1 MPDRPATLR
10 DVAAAAGV
18 HPATASR
25 ALNPETRLLVSEETA
40 RRVSAVA
47 AELGYRPN
55 PVARS
60 LRTRRSHTVGVLIPD
75 LNNPIFPPIVRGLED
90 KLAAAGYVALL
101 GNTDADA
108 SRERKLF
115 EQMRARH
122 VDGFVLATATL
133 HDRLLAEAAAAEL
146 PVVLMNRLAQDYS
159 FPAVSVD
166 NEQGSRMAVTH
177 LAKLGHTRIAHIA
190 GPQEASTGVG
200 RLRGFRDGMAS
211 CGLEVAEDLIAYAAR
226 YTVEEGTRCGRELLA
241 AHGDITAVAA
251 ANDMLAVGC
260 YAALDEA
267 GRRCPDDISVIGF
280 NDMPF
285 IDRLRPPLTSVR
297 FPHYQLGTEAAQLLL
312 ERISGAGGPVKILYL
327 APELIV
333 RGSTAEP
340 AAAPAQAAPARLE
353 DAGQAGSPPVPLR
366 SVPSRAARGRSLPPL
381 AGERQ
386 AVADRHH
393 DQVHAVV
400 GGGVIVE
407 IPDGYHGRVV
417 VAGVDDPAMGER
429 VVHHDQTAGAY
440 PRHDLAPVAEV
451 AVLVSVDER
460 EVEQLL
466 IRQRAQRLDG
476 RAEPQLDPVLQSRLL
491 PVLPGYRGPLLVD
504 VTANQP
510 SAVRQP
516 AGNADRGVPGKGAD
530 LDGRRGPGELSE
542 QRHERPL
549 LGGDGQTGLVGEQI
563 SGLVR
568 QFPEDGVRRAAVRS
582 EIRVEVETDLLAAPR
597 HGTTL

>member
-10 DVAAAAGV
+10 DVAAVAGV

-40 RRVSAVA
+40 RRVTAVA
-47 AELGYRPN
+47 AEMGYRPN

-60 LRTRRSHTVGVLIPD
+60 LRTRRSHTIGVLIPD

-108 SRERKLF
+108 SRERRLF

-133 HDRLLAEAAAAEL
+133 QDPLLAEAAAAEL

-177 LAKLGHTRIAHIA
+177 LARLGHTRIAHIA

-200 RLRGFRDGMAS
+200 RLRGFKDGMAS
-211 CGLEVAEDLIAYAAR
+211 HGLEVDEDLIAYAAK
-226 YTVEEGTRCGRELLA
+226 YTVEEGARCGRELLA

-260 YAALDEA
+260 YAAVDEA
-267 GRRCPDDISVIGF
+267 GRQCPDDISVIGF

-312 ERISGAGGPVKILYL
+312 ERISGTGGPVKILYL

-340 AAAPAQAAPARLE
+340 LAAAEAGLQ
-353 DAGQAGSPPVPLR
+353 DAGQAGNPPVPLR
-366 SVPSRAARGRSLPPL
+366 SVPSRAAGGRSLPPL

-440 PRHDLAPVAEV
+440 PRYDLAPVAEV
-451 AVLVSVDER
+451 AVLVGVDER
-460 EVEQLL
+460 EVEQFG

-476 RAEPQLDPVLQSRLL
+476 RAEPQLYPVLQSRLL

-504 VTANQP
+504 VTAKQP

-516 AGNADRGVPGKGAD
+516 AGDADRGVPGEGAD
-530 LDGRRGPGELSE
+530 LDGRRGPGELG
-542 QRHERPL
+542 QQGHERPL
-549 LGGDGQTGLVGEQI
+549 LGGDGQTGLVREQV

-568 QFPEDGVRRAAVRS
+568 QLPEDRVRRAAVRG
-582 EIRVEVETDLLAAPR
+582 EVRVEVKADLLGAPR